1 MSIKEKIMT
10 TNQKRTMQF
19 EDPPLAKIL
28 FADTRWAWIWVI
40 PRLYLGY
47 EWVTAGWGK
56 VTNPAWTGSE
66 AGSALS
72 GFLQGAVTQATGAH
86 PNVQGWYASFLQN
99 IILPHAGV
107 WTYLVAYG
115 EFLVGLGLILGCLT
129 GIAAFFGIFM
139 NMNYLLAGA
148 VSTNPILLSIGILII
163 LAWKTAGWW
172 GLDRWV
178 LPALG
183 TPWQAGQLFQAKE
196 QDKLAT

>member
-72 GFLQGAVTQATGAH
+72 GFLQGAVTQATGVH